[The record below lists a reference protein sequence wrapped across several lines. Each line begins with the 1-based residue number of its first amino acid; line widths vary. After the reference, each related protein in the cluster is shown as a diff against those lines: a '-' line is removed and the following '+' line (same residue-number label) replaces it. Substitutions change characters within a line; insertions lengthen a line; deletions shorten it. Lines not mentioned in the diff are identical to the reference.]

1 MKRFLAGP
9 SRSPLASA
17 AVPATLIASL
27 AVVPSAPTA
36 LADDTP
42 ATTTETTTETTAAT
56 PTETAT
62 ETPTETA
69 TATATET
76 PAATTT
82 PAATETKNAST
93 ETPKNTPKNEP
104 KNEPKKKDNGAKVPD
119 GYQVP
124 PRAPLGSAYT
134 GSAPLSVGLFFGA
147 IGLIL
152 GGIASLPPVQAELA
166 KRGIVIPASS
176 QLIPALRR

>member
-17 AVPATLIASL
+17 AVAATLIASL
-27 AVVPSAPTA
+27 AVVPSAPTAPTA

-82 PAATETKNAST
+82 PAATETKSST
-93 ETPKNTPKNEP
+93 NETPKNTP

-119 GYQVP
+119 GYQVAP
-124 PRAPLGSAYT
+124 KAPLGSAYT